1 MEPITLCGLV
11 IVAFGFW
18 VEFEPV
24 LMAAVKKIY
33 KGRFFAEL
41 ISQTRAQKPA
51 YVARRMPICV
61 AKLSH

>member
-1 MEPITLCGLV
+1 MEPIPLCGLV

-33 KGRFFAEL
+33 KGRFFAAIIL
-41 ISQTRAQKPA
+41 QTKVRQEK
-51 YVARRMPICV
+51 
-61 AKLSH
+61 

>member
-24 LMAAVKKIY
+24 LMAAVKKLY
-33 KGRFFAEL
+33 TGRFIVAI
-41 ISQTRAQKPA
+41 ISQTKVQKPV